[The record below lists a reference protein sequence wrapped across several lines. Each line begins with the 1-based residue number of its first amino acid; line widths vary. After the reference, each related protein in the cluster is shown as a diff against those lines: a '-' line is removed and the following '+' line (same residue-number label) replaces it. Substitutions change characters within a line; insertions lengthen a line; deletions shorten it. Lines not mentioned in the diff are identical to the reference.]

1 MFRFYH
7 QYRQEAL
14 LKGPEYMPGV
24 ILRIVGV
31 PKLVAADLRR
41 LLNKPNAIAGL
52 DNLGHV

>member
-1 MFRFYH
+1 
-7 QYRQEAL
+7 
-14 LKGPEYMPGV
+14 MPGV